1 MSNLSDNKFKDQKVT
16 ADGSNRAFIE
26 ARNIKTLWFNTGTLC
41 NIECK
46 NCYIESSP
54 KNDSLAYLTFDEVK
68 SFIDEAIDKNL
79 GTNEIGFTGGEPFMN
94 KDIMKMIDYSLRK
107 HLKVL
112 VLSNAMKPML
122 NRTKELI
129 KLNHSNL
136 TIRVSIDHYEKEKH
150 EEIRGKNTYDVMLQ
164 GLKWLN
170 ENNFIT
176 LTYGLKRTGLETSN
190 FLDHL
195 KFPSIF
201 ILKQL
206 VILLPFFGLVYLL
219 INKFKLKLNLKDK
232 KLLFLVFINLLP
244 ILLMLLTSMI
254 TGSRIRTMWMTP
266 FYLFFGVF
274 AVYLFKNQ
282 INLKKLNSF
291 LYGFVFLV
299 LLSPILYS
307 YISVKQTNKRTDYFG
322 KEIAD
327 LVERRWNKNFSN
339 EIMYVVGDEWF
350 AGNLSYHLPSRP
362 KWFLELK
369 DKVNSLDPNGGIIY
383 VGNPEVLKKIC
394 PGDFG
399 QMDKHGYC
407 MIGSR

>member
-1 MSNLSDNKFKDQKVT
+1 VSNLSDNKFKNQKVT

-54 KNDSLAYLTFDEVK
+54 KNDSLAYLTFEEVK

-107 HLKVL
+107 RLKVL

-170 ENNFIT
+170 ENNFNYTLATRLLWNEKEEDLRKNFGTFIKNNNLRLDTNSPKELVTFAEMDEKIDTPEITTSCWDILNKDPNNIMCSWSRMVVRKKNSKNPSVIACTLLPYADEFDLGET
-176 LTYGLKRTGLETSN
+176 LT
-190 FLDHL
+190 
-195 KFPSIF
+195 
-201 ILKQL
+201 
-206 VILLPFFGLVYLL
+206 
-219 INKFKLKLNLKDK
+219 
-232 KLLFLVFINLLP
+232 
-244 ILLMLLTSMI
+244 
-254 TGSRIRTMWMTP
+254 
-266 FYLFFGVF
+266 
-274 AVYLFKNQ
+274 
-282 INLKKLNSF
+282 
-291 LYGFVFLV
+291 
-299 LLSPILYS
+299 
-307 YISVKQTNKRTDYFG
+307 
-322 KEIAD
+322 
-327 LVERRWNKNFSN
+327 
-339 EIMYVVGDEWF
+339 
-350 AGNLSYHLPSRP
+350 
-362 KWFLELK
+362 
-369 DKVNSLDPNGGIIY
+369 NSLQKIYLNHKHCSKFCVLGGSS
-383 VGNPEVLKKIC
+383 C
-394 PGDFG
+394 
-399 QMDKHGYC
+399 
-407 MIGSR
+407 S

>member
-107 HLKVL
+107 RLKVL

-129 KLNHSNL
+129 KLNHPNL
-136 TIRVSIDHYEKEKH
+136 IVRVSIDHYEKEKH

-170 ENNFIT
+170 ENNFNYTLATRLLWNEKEEDLRRNFGTFIKNNNLRLDTNSPKELVTFAEMDEKIDTPEITTSCWDILNKDPNDVMCSWSRMVVRKKNSKNPSVIACTLLPYADEFDLGET
-176 LTYGLKRTGLETSN
+176 LT
-190 FLDHL
+190 
-195 KFPSIF
+195 
-201 ILKQL
+201 
-206 VILLPFFGLVYLL
+206 
-219 INKFKLKLNLKDK
+219 
-232 KLLFLVFINLLP
+232 
-244 ILLMLLTSMI
+244 
-254 TGSRIRTMWMTP
+254 
-266 FYLFFGVF
+266 
-274 AVYLFKNQ
+274 
-282 INLKKLNSF
+282 
-291 LYGFVFLV
+291 
-299 LLSPILYS
+299 
-307 YISVKQTNKRTDYFG
+307 
-322 KEIAD
+322 
-327 LVERRWNKNFSN
+327 
-339 EIMYVVGDEWF
+339 
-350 AGNLSYHLPSRP
+350 
-362 KWFLELK
+362 
-369 DKVNSLDPNGGIIY
+369 NSLQKIYLNHKHCSKFCVLGGSS
-383 VGNPEVLKKIC
+383 C
-394 PGDFG
+394 
-399 QMDKHGYC
+399 
-407 MIGSR
+407 S

>member
-54 KNDSLAYLTFDEVK
+54 KNDSLAYLTFEEVK

-107 HLKVL
+107 GLKVL

-170 ENNFIT
+170 ENNFNYTLATRLLWNEKEEDLRKNFGTFIKNNNLRLDTNSPKELVTFAEMDEKIDTPEITTSCWDILNKDPNDVMCSWSRMVVRKKNSKNPSVIACTLLPYADEFDLGET
-176 LTYGLKRTGLETSN
+176 LT
-190 FLDHL
+190 
-195 KFPSIF
+195 
-201 ILKQL
+201 
-206 VILLPFFGLVYLL
+206 
-219 INKFKLKLNLKDK
+219 
-232 KLLFLVFINLLP
+232 
-244 ILLMLLTSMI
+244 
-254 TGSRIRTMWMTP
+254 
-266 FYLFFGVF
+266 
-274 AVYLFKNQ
+274 
-282 INLKKLNSF
+282 
-291 LYGFVFLV
+291 
-299 LLSPILYS
+299 
-307 YISVKQTNKRTDYFG
+307 
-322 KEIAD
+322 
-327 LVERRWNKNFSN
+327 
-339 EIMYVVGDEWF
+339 
-350 AGNLSYHLPSRP
+350 
-362 KWFLELK
+362 
-369 DKVNSLDPNGGIIY
+369 NSLQKIYLNHKHCSKFCVLGGSS
-383 VGNPEVLKKIC
+383 C
-394 PGDFG
+394 
-399 QMDKHGYC
+399 
-407 MIGSR
+407 S